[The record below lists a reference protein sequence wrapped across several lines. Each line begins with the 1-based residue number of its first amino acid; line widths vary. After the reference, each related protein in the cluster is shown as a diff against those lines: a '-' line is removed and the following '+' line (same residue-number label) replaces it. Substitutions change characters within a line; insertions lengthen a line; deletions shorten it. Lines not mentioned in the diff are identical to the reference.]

1 MSNALAIAAV
11 TAVLRDLLQN
21 ALIDHDVVASVGE
34 VKVSVTSPGLI
45 VAPTDGQIPSQ
56 LNLFLYQVL
65 GNSGW
70 SNVSQPARGP
80 SGERLSNPPLALD
93 LRYLLS
99 AYGVSDFDA
108 EILLGYGMQ
117 ILHETPVLPRDAIR
131 TALAPPGPI
140 SGSILAP
147 AFQALLAADL
157 ADQVEQ
163 IKITPLFLGVEEM
176 SQLWSTFQTAYRPS
190 TAYHVS
196 VVLIESKRS
205 TRATLPVQK
214 YGLFGL
220 PFHLPQISSI
230 SPPAGLGQP
239 ILAGADLIIRGE
251 RLRGTITRLQLDSGE
266 LEPASEDVSDGEIC
280 IAPGTLRAGVHAL
293 QVVHYIE
300 IGDPPRLHRNAN
312 SNIAAFLLH
321 PAVVKLGDGSYDIT
335 VAGVADTDEG
345 READLSIHLTPAVGR
360 SQRAVLLL
368 YQFNTPAGETA
379 RSYSFFAAPWPA
391 PPQGQPAP
399 QEFDTVTFHAAGMV
413 PGTYLVRVQV
423 DGAES
428 GLELDNNGRYAQ
440 PRVTI

>member
-45 VAPTDGQIPSQ
+45 VAPADGQVPSQ

-65 GNSGW
+65 ANSGW
-70 SNVSQPARGP
+70 SNVSQPAHGP
-80 SGERLSNPPLALD
+80 KGERLGNPPLALD
-93 LRYLLS
+93 LRYLLT

-117 ILHETPVLPRDAIR
+117 ILHETPALPRDAIR

-147 AFQALLAADL
+147 AFQALSAADL

-163 IKITPLFLGVEEM
+163 IKITPVFMNVEEM
-176 SQLWSTFQTAYRPS
+176 SQLWSSFQVAYRPS

-205 TRATLPVQK
+205 TRSTLPVQK
-214 YGLFGL
+214 YGLYAL
-220 PFHLPQISSI
+220 PFHLPQIDSV
-230 SPPAGLGQP
+230 SPPTGLGQP
-239 ILAGADLIIRGE
+239 ILAGSDLVIRGQ
-251 RLRGTITRLQLDSGE
+251 RLLGNITRLQLDSGE
-266 LEPASEDVSDGEIC
+266 LVPAIEDVSDTEIC
-280 IAPGTLRAGVHAL
+280 IEPGALQAGVHGL
-293 QVVHYIE
+293 QVIHYIE

-312 SNIAAFLLH
+312 SNIVAFLLH
-321 PAVVKLGDGSYDIT
+321 PVVAQLGDGSYDIS

-345 READLSIHLTPAVGR
+345 READLTIHL
-360 SQRAVLLL
+360 
-368 YQFNTPAGETA
+368 
-379 RSYSFFAAPWPA
+379 
-391 PPQGQPAP
+391 
-399 QEFDTVTFHAAGMV
+399 
-413 PGTYLVRVQV
+413 
-423 DGAES
+423 
-428 GLELDNNGRYAQ
+428 
-440 PRVTI
+440 

>member
-1 MSNALAIAAV
+1 MSNALGIAAV

-34 VKVSVTSPGLI
+34 VKVNVTSPGLI
-45 VAPTDGQIPSQ
+45 VAPTDGQVSSQ

-70 SNVSQPARGP
+70 SNVNQPARSA
-80 SGERLSNPPLALD
+80 SGERLGNPPLALN
-93 LRYLLS
+93 LRYLLT

-131 TALAPPGPI
+131 TALAPPGPV

-147 AFQALLAADL
+147 AFKALSAADL

-163 IKITPLFLGVEEM
+163 IKIIPVFLGLEEM
-176 SQLWSTFQTAYRPS
+176 TQLWSTFQVAYRPS

-214 YGLFGL
+214 YGLYGL
-220 PFHLPQISSI
+220 PFHLPQISSV
-230 SPPAGLGQP
+230 SPPTGLGQP
-239 ILAGADLIIRGE
+239 ILAGSDLIIRGE

-266 LEPASEDVSDGEIC
+266 LEPAAEDVSDSEIC
-280 IAPGTLRAGVHAL
+280 IEPGSLHAGMHAL

-312 SNIAAFLLH
+312 SNIGAFLLH
-321 PAVVKLGDGSYDIT
+321 PAIVQLGDGSYDIT
-335 VAGVADTDEG
+335 IADVADTDEG
-345 READLSIHLTPAVGR
+345 REANLSIHLTPPVGR
-360 SQRAVLLL
+360 KQHAVLLL
-368 YQFNTPAGETA
+368 YQFNTPAGENA
-379 RSYSFFAAPWPA
+379 RSYSFFPTPWPA
-391 PPQGQPAP
+391 PPQGQPEP
-399 QEFDTVTFHAAGMV
+399 QEFETVNFHVAGIE

-428 GLELDNNGRYAQ
+428 GLELDGDGRYAQ
-440 PRVTI
+440 PRITI